1 MSTFNI
7 PWKCLDL
14 SIEPKNTTTEPPKQ
28 SKTFAQALTSL
39 CDIPASQLQQP
50 VVKGDRLAIEI
61 PDAAYQAG
69 LDACKHNLHGR
80 ILWPKGSSPLSVVA
94 LKEKLS
100 IIWKGLSKWG
110 IISLGRGFFEFIFSS
125 LEDVKRVRS
134 IPSWNIN
141 PGLLKLFAWSKDF
154 NPKLQQNSF
163 VQVWVRIYGLSQEY
177 WHKNIL
183 FTIAGSLGTPICIDS
198 VTAKPM
204 HERTFGRFARVLV
217 DIDISQPLRYKVL
230 VERKG
235 YAFFVELE
243 YEHIPDFCS
252 ACKVIGHH
260 VNNCKRSNNEVEM
273 NKEIALKKKQP
284 AETKKTYIQ
293 TKHGRPQQ
301 SKPNEPINV
310 DNDIINVE
318 DTNERITHLVL
329 EEKEPENIIL
339 ASPKTVDI
347 VPQHL
352 DDNFETVLSPKASL
366 RAQDKHLEDE
376 LNDNFNVLINNPLVE
391 SDTSSQG
398 SYVDATQQ
406 LPCPVAAPL
415 HQQPWPVAGTQQ
427 QLPCPLAASPSQLPR
442 PSAALQHQGPRQVA
456 ASPSHLPTAA
466 SQQQGPRQVAA
477 TPGLF
482 PDRVIKDMAFLKQSW
497 ANMAEEDEA
506 TQKLLHDPGPNT
518 DLTDE
523 GFQVMMSKATKK
535 AHKKGLHTSRD
546 SYTTRSKG
554 SSKPFK

>member
-1 MSTFNI
+1 
-7 PWKCLDL
+7 
-14 SIEPKNTTTEPPKQ
+14 
-28 SKTFAQALTSL
+28 
-39 CDIPASQLQQP
+39 
-50 VVKGDRLAIEI
+50 
-61 PDAAYQAG
+61 
-69 LDACKHNLHGR
+69 
-80 ILWPKGSSPLSVVA
+80 
-94 LKEKLS
+94 
-100 IIWKGLSKWG
+100 
-110 IISLGRGFFEFIFSS
+110 
-125 LEDVKRVRS
+125 
-134 IPSWNIN
+134 
-141 PGLLKLFAWSKDF
+141 
-154 NPKLQQNSF
+154 
-163 VQVWVRIYGLSQEY
+163 
-177 WHKNIL
+177 
-183 FTIAGSLGTPICIDS
+183 
-198 VTAKPM
+198 
-204 HERTFGRFARVLV
+204 
-217 DIDISQPLRYKVL
+217 
-230 VERKG
+230 
-235 YAFFVELE
+235 
-243 YEHIPDFCS
+243 
-252 ACKVIGHH
+252 
-260 VNNCKRSNNEVEM
+260 M
-273 NKEIALKKKQP
+273 NKEITLKKKQP

-293 TKHGRPQQ
+293 TKDGRPQQ

-442 PSAALQHQGPRQVA
+442 PGAALQHQGPRQVA
-456 ASPSHLPTAA
+456 ASPSHLPAAASQQQGPRQVAASPSQLPGPAAA

-477 TPGLF
+477 TPGLS

-497 ANMAEEDEA
+497 ANMTEEDEA
-506 TQKLLHDPGPNT
+506 TQKLLHDLGPNT

-535 AHKKGLHTSRD
+535 AHKKGLHTRRD